1 MCKKNK
7 PKLYYDLGTST
18 SRKES
23 SGKTPGEV
31 NGNNNAIGNE
41 ARVSV
46 NESDIILR
54 LIEEIHHQ
62 QVAHQHEV
70 DRLLS
75 IIECLT
81 KK

>member
-1 MCKKNK
+1 MKNK

-23 SGKTPGEV
+23 SGNTPGEV

-54 LIEEIHHQ
+54 LVDELHHQ
-62 QVAHQHEV
+62 HAAHQKEV

-75 IIECLT
+75 IIEKLT
-81 KK
+81 NK